1 MSKLRDI
8 LEKQR
13 NCLDVYVAGNERI
26 PKGDLEQFVF
36 ATHTTLCHLIK
47 HLDQSDAIAE
57 HLRKRVQVLDA
68 ALDEIASTF
77 PGHLAAK
84 MAEAA
89 INWKE
94 TPDESNLP
102 PRTAD

>member
-1 MSKLRDI
+1 MTKLRTI

-13 NCLDVYVAGNERI
+13 NSLDVYVAGNERI

-47 HLDQSDAIAE
+47 HLDQSDAIDN
-57 HLRKRVQVLDA
+57 HLRKRVKVYED
-68 ALDEIASTF
+68 ALDELASSFPNTTVAVIANN
-77 PGHLAAK
+77 
-84 MAEAA
+84 A

-94 TPDESNLP
+94 KPDAQS
-102 PRTAD
+102 T

>member
-1 MSKLRDI
+1 MTKLRSI

-13 NCLDVYVAGNERI
+13 NCLDVFVAGNERI
-26 PKGDLEQFVF
+26 PKHDLEHFVL

-57 HLRKRVQVLDA
+57 HLRKRIRVYED

-77 PGHLAAK
+77 PGHPAAK
-84 MAEAA
+84 MAESA

-94 TPDESNLP
+94 KPNGKPS
-102 PRTAD
+102 TAV